1 MPCSMTGFGRTSST
15 SPRWNLVWEIA
26 SRNARYLELKWKL
39 PPGWTACLQR
49 WENTVRQ
56 AASRGTV
63 ELNLTIRLLDP
74 EAAPTTLDGVQA
86 AAMVRSLQTLA
97 ANLGI
102 PADLSLTPLL
112 GVAHLWRDPRTEG
125 IPEDLVQD
133 AERLLEDTLQV
144 WNASRR
150 QEGAALVQD
159 LAARLKHLHDLAQ
172 AIASAVDK
180 AAPLRLAALTQR
192 IQTLLDGTEL
202 PDPARIHQELALL
215 ADKVDVSE
223 ELTRLAAHLQVMD
236 KLLTE
241 DGPMGRKLDFLV
253 QEVLRE
259 ITTCSNKAASAAVSG
274 LAVDFKTELEKFR
287 EQVQNLE

>member
-1 MPCSMTGFGRTSST
+1 MPYSMTGFGRASST
-15 SPRWNLVWEIA
+15 APRWNLVWEIA

-39 PPGWTACLQR
+39 PPGWTACQQR

-63 ELNLTIRLLDP
+63 ELTLTIRILDP
-74 EAAPTTLDGVQA
+74 EAAPPTLDIVQA
-86 AAMVRSLQTLA
+86 AAMVRSLQALA
-97 ANLGI
+97 ADLGI
-102 PADLSLTPLL
+102 PADISLTPLL

-133 AERLLEDTLQV
+133 AERLLKDTLQV

-172 AIASAVDK
+172 AIATAVDK
-180 AAPLRLAALTQR
+180 AAPLRFAALTQR
-192 IQTLLDGTEL
+192 IQTLLNGTEL

-223 ELTRLAAHLQVMD
+223 ELTRLAAHLQAMD

-241 DGPMGRKLDFLV
+241 KGPMGRKLDFLV

-259 ITTCSNKAASAAVSG
+259 ITTCSNKAASAAVSS